1 VVVLLAKL
9 VVATGLSRTLVMKT
23 GEGFMAT
30 AEYGESGLCGDLK
43 AACDVDEGQ
52 GVAAHAAWWGLKGF
66 EVMPGNLRLQVTETR
81 VEDLIRKKLNVNE
94 IEGCC

>member
-1 VVVLLAKL
+1 M
-9 VVATGLSRTLVMKT
+9 G
-23 GEGFMAT
+23 
-30 AEYGESGLCGDLK
+30 
-43 AACDVDEGQ
+43 
-52 GVAAHAAWWGLKGF
+52 GLKGF

>member
-1 VVVLLAKL
+1 MVVLLAKL

-43 AACDVDEGQ
+43 AACDVDDGQ
-52 GVAAHAAWWGLKGF
+52 LHGV
-66 EVMPGNLRLQVTETR
+66 V
-81 VEDLIRKKLNVNE
+81 
-94 IEGCC
+94 